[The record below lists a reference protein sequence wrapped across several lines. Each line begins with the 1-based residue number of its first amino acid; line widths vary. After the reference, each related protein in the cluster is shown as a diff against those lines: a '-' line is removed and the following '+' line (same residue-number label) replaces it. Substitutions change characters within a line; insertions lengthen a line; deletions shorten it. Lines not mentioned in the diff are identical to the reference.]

1 MIKTQ
6 NQEVPAFGYGTFKIA
21 LALATV
27 TSMLAIFAVSAN
39 AASTP
44 SPTPVTAACKKTYT
58 EVVNADKVYIALQ
71 FGVVA
76 AAKAYVASNTLTNK
90 LLYNNS
96 YVKAIQAANAELN
109 FAIKSSNCYSA
120 KNIAGYKANVKTNL
134 TQIASIISANVNGQL
149 VGDPKKM
156 TTFKPVGLLK

>member
-6 NQEVPAFGYGTFKIA
+6 NWIAA
-21 LALATV
+21 LAVIVATSILGLSAATAGV
-27 TSMLAIFAVSAN
+27 TSSSAPVS
-39 AASTP
+39 
-44 SPTPVTAACKKTYT
+44 AACKKTYT

-71 FGVVA
+71 YGVVA
-76 AAKAYVASNTLTNK
+76 AAKAYVASNSLTNK

-96 YVKAIQAANAELN
+96 YVKAIQAANTELN
-109 FAIKSSNCYSA
+109 FAIKSANCYSS
-120 KNIAGYKANVKTNL
+120 KNIAGYKANVKTN
-134 TQIASIISANVNGQL
+134 TAQIASIISANVNGQL

>member
-6 NQEVPAFGYGTFKIA
+6 NWIAA
-21 LALATV
+21 LAVAVTTSILGLSAAAAGV
-27 TSMLAIFAVSAN
+27 TSSPAQVS
-39 AASTP
+39 
-44 SPTPVTAACKKTYT
+44 AACKKTYT

-71 FGVVA
+71 YGVVA
-76 AAKAYVASNTLTNK
+76 AAKAYVASNSLTNK

-96 YVKAIQAANAELN
+96 YVKAIQAANTELN
-109 FAIKSSNCYSA
+109 FAIKSANCYSA
-120 KNIAGYKANVKTNL
+120 KNIAGYKANVKTN
-134 TQIASIISANVNGQL
+134 TAQIASIISANVNGQL

>member
-1 MIKTQ
+1 MIPTQ
-6 NQEVPAFGYGTFKIA
+6 NLAERAGWRKTLKPL
-21 LALATV
+21 LALTIV
-27 TSMLAIFAVSAN
+27 GSFFAVSIPPVN
-39 AASTP
+39 AAT
-44 SPTPVTAACKKTYT
+44 SPAPVTAACKKTYT

-76 AAKAYVASNTLTNK
+76 AAKAYVASNSPTNR
-90 LLYNNS
+90 LLYNDS
-96 YVKAIQAANAELN
+96 YVKAIQAANTELN

-134 TQIASIISANVNGQL
+134 TQIANIYTANVNGQL

>member
-6 NQEVPAFGYGTFKIA
+6 NWIAA
-21 LALATV
+21 LAVAVTTSILGLSAAAAGV
-27 TSMLAIFAVSAN
+27 TSSPAPVS
-39 AASTP
+39 
-44 SPTPVTAACKKTYT
+44 AACKKTYT

-71 FGVVA
+71 YGVVA
-76 AAKAYVASNTLTNK
+76 AAKAYVASNSLTNK

-96 YVKAIQAANAELN
+96 YVKAIQAANTELN
-109 FAIKSSNCYSA
+109 FAIKSANCYSA
-120 KNIAGYKANVKTNL
+120 KNIAGYKANVKTN
-134 TQIASIISANVNGQL
+134 TAQIASIISANVNGQL

>member
-6 NQEVPAFGYGTFKIA
+6 NWIAA
-21 LALATV
+21 LAVAVTTSILGLSAAAAGV
-27 TSMLAIFAVSAN
+27 TSSPAPVS
-39 AASTP
+39 
-44 SPTPVTAACKKTYT
+44 AACKKTYT

-71 FGVVA
+71 YGVVA
-76 AAKAYVASNTLTNK
+76 AAKAYVASNSLTNK

-96 YVKAIQAANAELN
+96 YVKAIQAANTELN
-109 FAIKSSNCYSA
+109 FAIKSANCYSS
-120 KNIAGYKANVKTNL
+120 KNIAGYKANVKTN
-134 TQIASIISANVNGQL
+134 TAQIASIIAANVNGQL